1 MDGILTQHSY
11 FGGGS
16 GWLHLVVR
24 GTHFGVVSV
33 GGGGEWAPNTRL
45 GGGLA
50 REGGVRRRGVEMV
63 PGKVKSPKSYRTT

>member
-1 MDGILTQHSY
+1 MLTQPPY

-24 GTHFGVVSV
+24 GTHFGVASPV
-33 GGGGEWAPNTRL
+33 GEGRGAGG
-45 GGGLA
+45 
-50 REGGVRRRGVEMV
+50 EGGVRRRGVEMV

>member
-1 MDGILTQHSY
+1 MDDLATRDLY
-11 FGGGS
+11 FGGGA

-24 GTHFGVVSV
+24 GTHFGVASPV
-33 GGGGEWAPNTRL
+33 GEGPGAG
-45 GGGLA
+45 